1 MCLAWTSFLAV
12 CAMLQG
18 QLLLLLL
25 MRVKCAELEVIIM
38 DGSRTVHN
46 DRHLIF
52 VITNLRIGTDVTSGN
67 NGDDSG
73 DCPETATVDDVP
85 P

>member
-1 MCLAWTSFLAV
+1 
-12 CAMLQG
+12 MLQG